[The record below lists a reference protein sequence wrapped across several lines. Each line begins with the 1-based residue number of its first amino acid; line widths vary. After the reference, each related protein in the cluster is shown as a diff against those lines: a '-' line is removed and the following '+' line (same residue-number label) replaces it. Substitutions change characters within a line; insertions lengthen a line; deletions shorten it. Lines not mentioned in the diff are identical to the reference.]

1 MDDLVDEILNFMGE
15 NVSEE
20 EKEILLSLS
29 VLVDEYSQ
37 AILDG
42 DKLKQKTI
50 ATKYKKAY
58 KYYQLQMVDK
68 EELSSLSPA
77 QRKDFEDQIDEDAD
91 MMLHLTEMIVNNEID
106 DDDLAEILGE
116 FVD

>member
-1 MDDLVDEILNFMGE
+1 
-15 NVSEE
+15 
-20 EKEILLSLS
+20 
-29 VLVDEYSQ
+29 
-37 AILDG
+37 
-42 DKLKQKTI
+42 
-50 ATKYKKAY
+50 
-58 KYYQLQMVDK
+58 MVDK
-68 EELSSLSPA
+68 EELNSLSPA